1 MSNKYFRRLFLLN
14 TNLDKFRK
22 SVKTNKD
29 VQNKRYITL
38 KDDTG
43 MPLAILELENIYK
56 PDLRNECRKI
66 YGTLDT
72 NHPYVKYLQENPNV
86 MNIVGELRK
95 IALPYYYDNEKLR
108 MTPTDVMKL
117 YYLIIT
123 LYF

>member
-56 PDLRNECRKI
+56 PDLRNECRK
-66 YGTLDT
+66 YMA
-72 NHPYVKYLQENPNV
+72 P
-86 MNIVGELRK
+86 
-95 IALPYYYDNEKLR
+95 
-108 MTPTDVMKL
+108 
-117 YYLIIT
+117 
-123 LYF
+123 